1 MNHKY
6 SECVILLQKIKVL
19 PNEGATDGRTV
30 WRNANIGNALDFM
43 KAEKYSKALESISKA
58 RQWPLNL
65 GAGKP
70 YNPDERFEDF
80 IALQC
85 YKKMKDNKSAVGTLD
100 KIIGK
105 TALQNLSFDE
115 NDFLTAWLLKDA
127 GNTSEG
133 DKIMKELLAKNPL
146 SKSVQWCN
154 AVYAGEPASAGF
166 IRKEMANSDRFT
178 YFLNLMFND
187 PRILGSHIST
197 KNPK

>member
-1 MNHKY
+1 M
-6 SECVILLQKIKVL
+6 ILLQKIKVL

-43 KAEKYSKALESISKA
+43 KAEKYGKALESISKA

-70 YNPDERFEDF
+70 YTPDERLEDF

-85 YKKMKDNKSAVGTLD
+85 YGKIKDNKSAVSTLD

-105 TALQNLSFDE
+105 TVLQNLSLDE
-115 NDFLTAWLLKDA
+115 NDFLTAWLLKET

-146 SKSVQWCN
+146 SKSIQWCN
-154 AVYAGEPASAGF
+154 AVYAGDLSKAG
-166 IRKEMANSDRFT
+166 IIQKEMLNSDHFT
-178 YFLNLMFND
+178 FFLNLMFNN
-187 PRILGSHIST
+187 PRILESHIST